1 MEPCGVLLGSRGVF
15 LAEGGVG
22 PGGQGGGRVVR
33 GLFTEGGEGLPG
45 QGLVIAG
52 GREGGRESGEGVSV

>member
-22 PGGQGGGRVVR
+22 LGVQGGGRVVR
-33 GLFTEGGEGLPG
+33 GLFTEGGEGLPR

-52 GREGGRESGEGVSV
+52 GREGGRVGRE